1 MIDSGLNKMYQMNEF
16 ENREALDKAL
26 AEKITSELLEAI
38 QLKGKASIALSGG
51 STPKGLFA
59 TLSNVDLPW
68 DKVTVTL
75 ADERWVD
82 IDNDASNTRLVHE
95 NLLVNNAKAAKF
107 FHLKQGEELSAETL
121 ADMKL
126 AANST
131 FLPFDVLILG
141 MGEDGH
147 TASLFPCSEQIKEGL
162 DKNNTNV
169 LMKVVPTTA
178 PHDRITFTRQA
189 LSQSK
194 TTILHITG
202 ASKKD
207 VLINALSNT
216 NEKEMPIRAFLHDPE
231 VNTQVFWAE

>member
-1 MIDSGLNKMYQMNEF
+1 MIDSGLSKMYQINEF
-16 ENREALDKAL
+16 QTREALDKTL
-26 AEKITSELLEAI
+26 AEKITAELSEAI
-38 QLKGKASIALSGG
+38 RTKGKASIALSGG

-68 DKVTVTL
+68 DKVTITL
-75 ADERWVD
+75 ADERWVE
-82 IDNDASNTRLVHE
+82 IDSDASNTKLIHE
-95 NLLVNNAKAAKF
+95 NLLVNKAKTAKF
-107 FHLKQGEELSAETL
+107 FHLKQGDELCDQTL
-121 ADMKL
+121 ADLKL

-131 FLPFDVLILG
+131 FLPFDVLVLG

-147 TASLFPCSEQIKEGL
+147 TASLFPCSDQIEAGL
-162 DKNNTNV
+162 DKNNQDV

-178 PHDRITFTRQA
+178 PHERITFTRQA

-207 VLINALSNT
+207 VLTDALSNE
-216 NEKEMPIRAFLHDPE
+216 NEKEMPIRAFLYDPA